1 MATIQSPPFVPPL
14 APTGQTLPA
23 PVKIPIQV
31 APPCDPNTDI
41 YHCEPVAFSQHPA
54 TTMMNPAAPSTQVV
68 AAGVPASQQ
77 GDNVQSLLA
86 EYNVTPESLKAQI
99 GPKVAT
105 AALFWIGGK
114 ILGFFGKK

>member
-1 MATIQSPPFVPPL
+1 MPTIQSPPFVPPM
-14 APTGQTLPA
+14 
-23 PVKIPIQV
+23 
-31 APPCDPNTDI
+31 PNATT
-41 YHCEPVAFSQHPA
+41 HPA
-54 TTMMNPAAPSTQVV
+54 TAVMNPAAPSTQVV
-68 AAGVPASQQ
+68 AASVPPAQQ
-77 GDNVQSLLA
+77 GDAVQSFLS